1 VRIGAAGLLLVLAF
15 SCASG
20 VGAAAP
26 VRVSVSGR
34 LTAPVAGSVW
44 TLKLAVRPTTYGG
57 AVAVTAAGPR
67 RLTAR
72 ATGGHGSYR
81 ARFVFPSAGR
91 WTLTALAGS
100 STSRLGS
107 VQVRPAPPQ
116 PLGFAEPTSIEVE
129 PSGTLLLVENNPGR
143 LLRVDPA
150 TGRVTVVVASTPRPY
165 AVVRAPSGAIF
176 FSGAGQ
182 MHRVD
187 ASGAVT
193 NVADAGTDIGPIA
206 VAPSGDVYYATATQV
221 FRLPGGSGPSVLVA
235 GTGVEG
241 GGGDGGPALSAQFSV
256 PHGLAVAADGALLVS
271 DAGNDRLRRIDL
283 ATGLVSTL
291 AQIGTP
297 HGLDV
302 APDGTIY
309 VVDSKE
315 NRIVHLAGSGTRI
328 GFVGPVFGL
337 PYDVEAGDGG
347 VVYVLESGPV
357 GRLRRIAP
365 DGTVTTVS
373 GPG

>member
-20 VGAAAP
+20 AGAAAP
-26 VRVSVSGR
+26 VRVSVSGK
-34 LTAPVAGSVW
+34 LTAPVTGTAW
-44 TLKLAVRPTTYGG
+44 TLKLAVRPASYGG
-57 AVAVTAAGPR
+57 AVAVMAAGPR
-67 RLTAR
+67 TLTAR

-81 ARFVFPSAGR
+81 ARLVFPSAGR
-91 WTLTALAGS
+91 WTLTARAGS
-100 STSRLGS
+100 STSRLGA

-116 PLGFAEPTSIEVE
+116 PLEFTEPTSIDLE
-129 PSGTLLLVENNPGR
+129 PAGTLLLVENNPGR

-165 AVVRAPSGAIF
+165 AVVGAPSGAIF
-176 FSGAGQ
+176 FSGDGEL
-182 MHRVD
+182 HRID
-187 ASGAVT
+187 ASGAVAT
-193 NVADAGTDIGPIA
+193 VASAGTDIGPIA
-206 VAPSGDVYYATATQV
+206 VAPNGDVYYATATQV
-221 FRLPGGSGPSVLVA
+221 FRVPGGSGSPVLVA

-241 GGGDGGPALSAQFSV
+241 GGGDGGPALDAQFSV
-256 PHGLAVAADGALLVS
+256 PHGLAVAADGAVLVS

-283 ATGLVSTL
+283 ATGVVSTL

-302 APDGTIY
+302 AADGTMY

-315 NRIVHLAGSGTRI
+315 NRVVHLAASGARI
-328 GFVGPVFGL
+328 GFVGPTFGL

-357 GRLRRIAP
+357 GRLRRIAR

-373 GPG
+373 RRG